1 MLTGEEIEH
10 ALTLLSRVTVA
21 QMETVGHPLHTQVK
35 EPVLLALK
43 AFLKHVV
50 KSLSNK

>member
-10 ALTLLSRVTVA
+10 ALALLSRVTVA